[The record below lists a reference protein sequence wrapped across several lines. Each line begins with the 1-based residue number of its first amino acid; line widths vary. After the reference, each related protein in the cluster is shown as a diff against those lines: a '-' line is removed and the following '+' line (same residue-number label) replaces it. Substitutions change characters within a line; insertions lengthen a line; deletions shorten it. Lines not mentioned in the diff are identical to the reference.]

1 MTEVEFE
8 NEVTRVMKELKAEN
22 KHINTLEDELKIERE
37 QVLNLK
43 IMFEEYKQIE
53 ESYRKELKERNKERE
68 AWEAKIVSLWK
79 EVENGKTLQNYE
91 SISKALERTCQQSM
105 IVQ

>member
-1 MTEVEFE
+1 
-8 NEVTRVMKELKAEN
+8 
-22 KHINTLEDELKIERE
+22 
-37 QVLNLK
+37 
-43 IMFEEYKQIE
+43 MFEEYKQIE

-105 IVQ
+105 IV

>member
-37 QVLNLK
+37 
-43 IMFEEYKQIE
+43 
-53 ESYRKELKERNKERE
+53 
-68 AWEAKIVSLWK
+68 
-79 EVENGKTLQNYE
+79 
-91 SISKALERTCQQSM
+91 
-105 IVQ
+105 